1 MALTECVTSKRR
13 CSCCKLAIA
22 IEDLVSALIEVYRDC
37 WEEQYAYQ
45 KMTNWDGLKSS
56 ELLSRKRDEANPDS
70 EAEKLV
76 QYMLARSSMMKVSH
90 GIKTQMVPLAKVW
103 DEKPRAD
110 MEPGTFAGY
119 LRWASVHLEQ
129 TRKVAPV
136 RVQPTTEKI
145 LHAGVLEI
153 VSS

>member
-1 MALTECVTSKRR
+1 MGTC
-13 CSCCKLAIA
+13 
-22 IEDLVSALIEVYRDC
+22 RDC

-45 KMTNWDGLKSS
+45 KMTNWNGLKSS
-56 ELLSRKRDEANPDS
+56 ELLSRKRDERSPDP
-70 EAEKLV
+70 EPEKLI

-129 TRKVAPV
+129 TRKVVPV
-136 RVQPTTEKI
+136 CVQPTTEKV
-145 LHAGVLEI
+145 LRAGVLE
-153 VSS
+153 VKGS

>member
-1 MALTECVTSKRR
+1 MDSTEYDTLKRR
-13 CSCCKLAIA
+13 FSCCKLARVYQNK
-22 IEDLVSALIEVYRDC
+22 EPALIDLYRDC

-56 ELLSRKRDEANPDS
+56 ALLSRKRDEKNPDP

-103 DEKPRAD
+103 DDKPRAD
-110 MEPGTFAGY
+110 MESGTFAAY

-129 TRKVAPV
+129 TRKAVPV

-145 LHAGVLEI
+145 LQAGVLE
-153 VSS
+153 VKEL